1 MYGKSANLNNSNSA
15 STADNSNDKIKSIKY
30 TGNSSSLTWKDKLHS
45 FIKTKFFKVYSCII
59 TVISL
64 LLDDIQIISSN
75 ESADLP
81 FDIIHIVLSLLIF
94 IEIIIFFIADETY
107 GFSLFFFI
115 DIIFLVSLLF
125 GIMKIYDKLIYYES
139 GSRLLTN
146 MDRIALIKL
155 VTALKVLRI
164 IRIGKIVTMFNHSF
178 FTKSYDDDNETE
190 DLKEEGGNIS
200 STFIDFSSY
209 KIFVF
214 YASLV
219 IGVILFDP
227 ELFMTNKI
235 YDNEYSI
242 QLFSE
247 QNFLKNNIY
256 SALLLFDSYIDFLKN
271 SKNVLIFAKFY
282 GIIFINDTFNQKLR
296 KSERLIYYKEY
307 ADYINNT
314 IEDKDNTNELDK
326 SLIDYIKSEYF
337 NDSDIDANQLNNI
350 IKEITFDA
358 NNTNFLLFTETNN
371 KNILIIN
378 SSNYGIYQEK
388 LDRLRS
394 LNLIPQETSI
404 QNKCISI
411 YDNTYTIKKYCIFNI
426 VRTIF
431 SISIFLFIYL
441 LFLFN
446 INNTVLSPI
455 ETMIKKIKKMSKNPT
470 LISEMSSNENNQK
483 KKSHCLNILEDSQ
496 GNYKMNEFQIIENKI
511 SKICSLVSFGF
522 GEAGTQII
530 SQVLKEG
537 LNVDINPIIPGK
549 KVMGIYGFCDIRNF
563 TDTTEILKEKVM
575 VFVNQ
580 VAEIVHQITA
590 DYCGGANKNIGDAFL
605 LVWKFE
611 NQFIKEV
618 TNKQGKIELKLKKI
632 NRVRQICDL
641 ALICFIRI
649 LIEINKSFKLAVYRQ
664 HKELNAR
671 MKNYKTRLGFGL
683 HLGQSIEG
691 AIGSMFKIDASY
703 LSTNVN
709 MANNLE
715 ENTKTFK
722 KELIMSGDFYDYLSD
737 DAKRYLRLL
746 DIFKTKNGEITRLYS
761 IDLDLENIPIE
772 KQKDSMFKEDNIEKK
787 MEILQQKRK
796 MAKILYD
803 DIVLRHKSD
812 IWNDFVNDEDDF
824 KLVRE
829 KFPDNFVDVY
839 NNGMEYFRNGNWAEA
854 KNCLVS
860 AQELLGEEDPACKR
874 NLEYMEKSNFT
885 SPPNW
890 KGYREEE

>member
-1 MYGKSANLNNSNSA
+1 MQGKSLNFSNSA
-15 STADNSNDKIKSIKY
+15 TTADNTNDKIKTIKY
-30 TGNSSSLTWKDKLHS
+30 STNSSSLTWKDKLYT
-45 FIKTKFFKVYSCII
+45 FVNNKYFKIYTCII
-59 TVISL
+59 TLISL
-64 LLDDIQIISSN
+64 LLNDLQKIITS
-75 ESADLP
+75 ESQDLY
-81 FDIIHIVLSLLIF
+81 FDIIHSFLVLLIS
-94 IEIIIFFIADETY
+94 IEIIIYFIADETY

-115 DIIFLVSLLF
+115 DITFLVSLIF
-125 GIMKIYDKLIYYES
+125 DISEIYDKIIFHDS
-139 GSRLLTN
+139 GT
-146 MDRIALIKL
+146 KL
-155 VTALKVLRI
+155 VTNVDMNGFIKFVKSVKILRI
-164 IRIGKIVTMFNHSF
+164 VRIGKIVTMFNHSF
-178 FTKSYDDDNETE
+178 LNNNNDDDTETE
-190 DLKEEGGNIS
+190 DLKDDGGNIS
-200 STFIDFSSY
+200 STFIDYSSY
-209 KIFVF
+209 KIFAF
-214 YASLV
+214 YALL
-219 IGVILFDP
+219 IITIIIFDP
-227 ELFMTNKI
+227 ELYIENPI
-235 YDNEYSI
+235 YDNNYSI
-242 QLFSE
+242 QLFSDL
-247 QNFLKNNIY
+247 NYLRNDID
-256 SALLLFDSYIDFLKN
+256 SALLLFYSYIEFLSD
-271 SKNVLIFAKFY
+271 SKNVLIYSQFDK
-282 GIIFINDTFNQKLR
+282 IIYINDTFNQKLR
-296 KSERLIYYKEY
+296 KNERLIYYKEY
-307 ADYINNT
+307 TNNNFNDTNIIMNDKFNIDDSLKIHIYQKLFPNNDFFDVNNILENITNEDNNTCFLLITESSNNT
-314 IEDKDNTNELDK
+314 IEIINITNSESNKIYESKIRHLREL
-326 SLIDYIKSEYF
+326 SLIPSSHSME
-337 NDSDIDANQLNNI
+337 
-350 IKEITFDA
+350 
-358 NNTNFLLFTETNN
+358 N
-371 KNILIIN
+371 KFV
-378 SSNYGIYQEK
+378 SVYDTRYYQ
-388 LDRLRS
+388 
-394 LNLIPQETSI
+394 
-404 QNKCISI
+404 
-411 YDNTYTIKKYCIFNI
+411 KKYCILNFF
-426 VRTIF
+426 RTIF
-431 SISIFLFIYL
+431 SISIFLLIYL
-441 LFLFN
+441 IFLFN
-446 INNTVLSPI
+446 INDTVLAPI
-455 ETMIKKIKKMSKNPT
+455 ETMIKKIKKMAKNPT
-470 LISEMSSNENNQK
+470 LISEMSSTENNQK
-483 KKSHCLNILEDSQ
+483 KLKCFNFLEDSQ
-496 GNYKMNEFQIIENKI
+496 GNYKMNDFQIIENKI

-611 NQFIKEV
+611 NQFIKEI

-737 DAKRYLRLL
+737 DAKKYLRLL

-787 MEILQQKRK
+787 LEILQQKRK
-796 MAKILYD
+796 MSKLLYD

-812 IWNDFVNDEDDF
+812 IWNEFINDEDDF
-824 KLVRE
+824 KLVTE
-829 KFPDNFVDVY
+829 KYPDNFIEIY
-839 NNGMEYFRNGNWAEA
+839 NTGMEHFKNGNWPEA
-854 KNCLVS
+854 KNCLES
-860 AQELLGEEDPACKR
+860 AQEILGEEDPACKR

-885 SPPNW
+885 SPVNW

>member
-1 MYGKSANLNNSNSA
+1 MQGKSLNFSNSA
-15 STADNSNDKIKSIKY
+15 TTADNSNDKIKTIKY
-30 TGNSSSLTWKDKLHS
+30 STNSSSLTWKDKLYS
-45 FIKTKFFKVYSCII
+45 FLNNKYFKIYTCII
-59 TVISL
+59 TLISL
-64 LLDDIQIISSN
+64 LLNDIQKIIAS
-75 ESADLP
+75 ESQDLY
-81 FDIIHIVLSLLIF
+81 FDIIHSFLALLIF
-94 IEIIIFFIADETY
+94 IEIIIYFIADETY

-115 DIIFLVSLLF
+115 DIIFLVSLIF
-125 GIMKIYDKLIYYES
+125 DISKIYDKVIFYDS
-139 GSRLLTN
+139 GT
-146 MDRIALIKL
+146 KL
-155 VTALKVLRI
+155 VTNLDTVGFIKFVKGVNILRI
-164 IRIGKIVTMFNHSF
+164 VRIGKIVTMFNHSF
-178 FTKSYDDDNETE
+178 LNNNNDDDTETE
-190 DLKEEGGNIS
+190 DLKDDGGNIS
-200 STFIDFSSY
+200 STFIDYSSY
-209 KIFVF
+209 KIFAF
-214 YASLV
+214 YALL
-219 IGVILFDP
+219 ILTIIIFDP
-227 ELFMTNKI
+227 ELYVDNPI
-235 YDNEYSI
+235 YDNNYSI
-242 QLFSE
+242 QLFSDL
-247 QNFLKNNIY
+247 NYLRNDID
-256 SALLLFDSYIDFLKN
+256 SALLLFYSYIGFLSD
-271 SKNVLIFAKFY
+271 SKSVLIYSQFDK
-282 GIIFINDTFNQKLR
+282 IIYINDTFNQKLR

-307 ADYINNT
+307 TYNNDNDSNIIMDDKFNIDDSLKNHIYQVLFPNYDFFEVNNILENITNEDNNT
-314 IEDKDNTNELDK
+314 
-326 SLIDYIKSEYF
+326 S
-337 NDSDIDANQLNNI
+337 
-350 IKEITFDA
+350 
-358 NNTNFLLFTETNN
+358 FLLITE
-371 KNILIIN
+371 
-378 SSNYGIYQEK
+378 SSNYKIEIINMTNSERNEIYESK
-388 LDRLRS
+388 IRHLRDLD
-394 LNLIPQETSI
+394 LIPSSHSME
-404 QNKCISI
+404 NKFVSV
-411 YDNTYTIKKYCIFNI
+411 YDSRYYLKKYCILNI
-426 VRTIF
+426 FRTIF
-431 SISIFLFIYL
+431 SISIFLLIYL
-441 LFLFN
+441 IFLFN
-446 INNTVLSPI
+446 INDTVLAPI
-455 ETMIKKIKKMSKNPT
+455 ETMIKKIKKMAKNPT
-470 LISEMSSNENNQK
+470 LISEMSSTENNQK
-483 KKSHCLNILEDSQ
+483 KFKCFNFLEDSQ
-496 GNYKMNEFQIIENKI
+496 GNYKMNDFQIIENKI

-611 NQFIKEV
+611 NQFIKEI

-737 DAKRYLRLL
+737 DAKKYLRLL

-787 MEILQQKRK
+787 LEILQQKRK
-796 MAKILYD
+796 MSKLLYD

-812 IWNDFVNDEDDF
+812 IWNEFINDEDDF
-824 KLVRE
+824 KLVTE
-829 KFPDNFVDVY
+829 KYPDNFIDSY
-839 NNGMEYFRNGNWAEA
+839 NTGMEHFKNGNWSEA
-854 KNCLVS
+854 KNCLES
-860 AQELLGEEDPACKR
+860 AQEILGEEDPACKR
-874 NLEYMEKSNFT
+874 NLEYMEKNNFT
-885 SPPNW
+885 SPVNW